1 MWGEGKRGVVFFFI
15 TTEITE
21 LHFTSLANMILLR
34 SFQQIK
40 VYGYAVMFFSA
51 IYRTLFLLH
60 FEQRPF
66 QMGSALKRNDFPVRL
81 IAIKKMAVNLTGKL
95 FYIRS
100 KT

>member
-1 MWGEGKRGVVFFFI
+1 MCGGRGRGGGIFFI

-51 IYRTLFLLH
+51 IYQREKTFLTLFLLH

-66 QMGSALKRNDFPVRL
+66 QNGVCS
-81 IAIKKMAVNLTGKL
+81 
-95 FYIRS
+95 
-100 KT
+100 